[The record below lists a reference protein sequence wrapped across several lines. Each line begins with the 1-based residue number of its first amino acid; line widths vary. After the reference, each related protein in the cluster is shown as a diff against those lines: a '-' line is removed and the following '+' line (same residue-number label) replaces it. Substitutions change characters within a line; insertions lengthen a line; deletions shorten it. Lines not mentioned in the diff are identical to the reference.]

1 MERDHLKIQGEGF
14 GVKFNLELVSLR
26 ILAGARAC
34 APVEQ
39 EATQGQKA
47 RGARRPTG
55 QGETRVEGV
64 RADEMSAETLELKR
78 DVVKNL
84 AERTSGTMMISTE
97 EFQILVLRDQHYEFE
112 QGKDKIFDMILEI
125 SGTSE

>member
-1 MERDHLKIQGEGF
+1 ME
-14 GVKFNLELVSLR
+14 GVIS
-26 ILAGARAC
+26 
-34 APVEQ
+34 
-39 EATQGQKA
+39 
-47 RGARRPTG
+47 
-55 QGETRVEGV
+55 V

-112 QGKDKIFDMILEI
+112 
-125 SGTSE
+125 

>member
-1 MERDHLKIQGEGF
+1 
-14 GVKFNLELVSLR
+14 
-26 ILAGARAC
+26 
-34 APVEQ
+34 
-39 EATQGQKA
+39 
-47 RGARRPTG
+47 
-55 QGETRVEGV
+55 
-64 RADEMSAETLELKR
+64 MSVETLELKR
-78 DVVKNL
+78 YVMKNL